1 MAGEKWDFLEEWA
14 REKIGIFHWVYPDVI
29 SSKSPAVLSNFLNGK
44 WVRAKKSKAVINP
57 LNNEKFI
64 IIPNTSED
72 ELKPFIESL
81 KRCPS
86 HGLHNPIKNPER
98 YVMYGKICANAAK
111 FLRTQTGR
119 EYFAKLI
126 QIVMPKDIAQ
136 CYGEVDVTAAFLE
149 NFSGDRVRFL
159 AKGQTSPGD
168 RLGQEPTDYRWPYGP
183 VAVVYPFNFP
193 LEIPVL
199 QMLGALFM
207 GNKAIIKADSRVGI
221 VIEAFTRL
229 LLDCGMPPD
238 DMLLIH
244 CRGEVMEKIV
254 TNSVIRLTQ
263 FTGSSA
269 VAERLLKLTGGRVR
283 KEDSGFD
290 FKFLGPNSIPR
301 MIDFVA
307 EQCDKDAYAAS
318 GQKCSAQSILFIHN
332 SWGGLGFALQKLKP
346 LAQKRKLEDLTVG
359 PVLTWT
365 NQQIQEHL
373 EKLLKI
379 SNATLLFG
387 GKPISQKHNI
397 PECYGSWEPTA
408 VFIPLR
414 RILSNFDL
422 VTKEIFAPFQIITIW
437 ETKKEL
443 EMILNIFEKMG
454 SRLTAAIVDNDP
466 GFLNYVLS
474 RTTNGTIY
482 AGIKARTTGAPQN
495 HFFGPCSGHPADAG
509 IGTDEAIR
517 NVWSQN
523 RTIIKDT
530 NSGEY

>member
-1 MAGEKWDFLEEWA
+1 MAEEEYLEEWA
-14 REKIGIFHWVYPDVI
+14 KEKIRKIFPWHPGTI
-29 SSKSPAVLSNFLNGK
+29 HNLNKAVLRNFLDGE
-44 WVRAKKSKAVINP
+44 WVLAKKSKSVINS
-57 LNNEKFI
+57 LNGEHFI
-64 IIPNTSED
+64 WRPDTSED
-72 ELKPFIESL
+72 ELTRFIELL

-86 HGLHNPIKNPER
+86 YGLHNPLRNVER
-98 YVMYGKICANAAK
+98 YVMYGKICAKAAK

-149 NFSGDRVRFL
+149 NFSGDQVRFL

-183 VAVVYPFNFP
+183 VAIVFPFNFP
-193 LEIPVL
+193 LEIPAL
-199 QMLGALFM
+199 QLMGALFM

-221 VIEAFTRL
+221 VVEAFTRL

-244 CRGEVMEKIV
+244 CRGKVMEKIV
-254 TNSVIRLTQ
+254 TNPVIRLTQ

-269 VAERLLKLTGGRVR
+269 VASRLLKLTGGRVK

-290 FKFLGPNSIPR
+290 WKLLGPNSIPR
-301 MIDFVA
+301 MIDSVA

-318 GQKCSAQSILFIHN
+318 GQKCSALSILFIHN

-346 LAQKRKLEDLTVG
+346 LAQKRNLQDLTVG

-373 EKLLKI
+373 AQLLKI
-379 SNATLLFG
+379 ENSILLFG

-397 PECYGSWEPTA
+397 PECYGSWQPTA
-408 VFIPLR
+408 VFVPLR
-414 RILSNFDL
+414 QILCNFDL
-422 VTKEIFAPFQIITIW
+422 VTKEVFAPFQVITIW

-443 EMILNIFEKMG
+443 DVILDIFEKMG

-482 AGIKARTTGAPQN
+482 AGIKARTTGAPEN

-509 IGTDEAIR
+509 IGTPEAIKD
-517 NVWSQN
+517 VWSQN